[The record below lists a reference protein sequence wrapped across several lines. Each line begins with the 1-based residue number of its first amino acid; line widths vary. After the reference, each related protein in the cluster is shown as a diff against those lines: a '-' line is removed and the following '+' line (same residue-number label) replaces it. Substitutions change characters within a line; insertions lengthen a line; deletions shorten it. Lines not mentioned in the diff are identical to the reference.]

1 MSSTT
6 GEKFKVQVVY
16 ARPDIQR
23 VIAIEVPRG
32 ATLRNAVERSR
43 IADHFPDLDLAVCEL
58 GIFGEMRDPGD
69 LVAPG
74 DRIEIYRPLEDDPK
88 AIRRRRARE
97 QRRGKR

>member
-1 MSSTT
+1 MSSTI
-6 GEKFKVQVVY
+6 GEKLKVQVVY
-16 ARPDIQR
+16 VLPDVQR
-23 VIAIEVPRG
+23 VIVIEVPRG

-58 GIFGEMRDPGD
+58 GIFGEKRDPGD
-69 LVAPG
+69 LVAAG